1 MVSDYSVEEEFQNL
15 DPNQAIIT
23 PYSHGDSEKEEIIE
37 LLKKHRGNRR
47 KTADE
52 MNISERTLY
61 RKITKHGIEL

>member
-1 MVSDYSVEEEFQNL
+1 MIPTREEELQNL

-23 PYSHGDSEKEEIIE
+23 PYSHGDDEKEEIE
-37 LLKKHRGNRR
+37 FLLKKYRGNRR